1 MCFFVSDEGSR
12 SNHRIRPCEQA
23 PRCEFS
29 RLSSDNQRL
38 CDGAFSPKGRADTYA
53 LSSHK
58 ISKLNITRCSAVG
71 SERGKTVNDCFDEV
85 ISPKQ
90 GAGEASVSSD
100 NQRLCDGAFSPK
112 GRADTYAL
120 SSHKISKLNIT
131 RCSAVGSAPVSGLN
145 HHARRRIFE
154 KSRNPLKTLTFSALP
169 NVEKSSISRSD
180 HMFDHLQKI

>member
-112 GRADTYAL
+112 GRADKCPPCSYYFYNLIFRGVAQLVARQFRVLEAWSSNLHTSTKKIRIAL
-120 SSHKISKLNIT
+120 VAIL
-131 RCSAVGSAPVSGLN
+131 
-145 HHARRRIFE
+145 IF
-154 KSRNPLKTLTFSALP
+154 LFG
-169 NVEKSSISRSD
+169 D
-180 HMFDHLQKI
+180 G